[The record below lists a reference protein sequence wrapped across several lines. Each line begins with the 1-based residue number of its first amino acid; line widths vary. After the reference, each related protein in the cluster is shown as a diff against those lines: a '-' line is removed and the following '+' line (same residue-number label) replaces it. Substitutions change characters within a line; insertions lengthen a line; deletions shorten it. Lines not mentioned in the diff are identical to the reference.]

1 MRAAAVLGTSGA
13 HIALTLAKLPPVVAT
28 QLQDGE
34 FWTFYFPL
42 GYVVVVPFLN
52 LLIAALGA
60 CWKKIATM
68 RKGSMLKRAA
78 TRKVRATRRLT
89 PPISYLVLPPP
100 TIAPV
105 TFFFMPCAPHPSTD
119 QVQPQ
124 DGKVRGVGP

>member
-1 MRAAAVLGTSGA
+1 MDAIQAQATELM
-13 HIALTLAKLPPVVAT
+13 AKLPPVVAT
-28 QLQDGE
+28 QLQDDE

-42 GYVVVVPFLN
+42 GYVAVVPFLN

-60 CWKKIATM
+60 CWKKIASM

-105 TFFFMPCAPHPSTD
+105 TFFSCPVLPI
-119 QVQPQ
+119 PQ
-124 DGKVRGVGP
+124 QIKYNPKTGKYEA